1 MSANPTDRRE
11 NLQYVRDMLEQ
22 LKVVSGAR
30 EGSIL
35 GYLMDMARL
44 ETEQQIGS
52 SAETSKKQ

>member
-1 MSANPTDRRE
+1 MTTNAVERRK

-30 EGSIL
+30 EGSML

-44 ETEQQIGS
+44 E
-52 SAETSKKQ
+52 AEHQLTLLKPSDD